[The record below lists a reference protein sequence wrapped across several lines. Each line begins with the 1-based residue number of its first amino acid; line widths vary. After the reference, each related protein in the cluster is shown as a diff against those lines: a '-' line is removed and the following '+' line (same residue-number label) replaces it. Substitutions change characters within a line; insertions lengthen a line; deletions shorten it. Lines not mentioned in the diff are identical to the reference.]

1 MIQTVLIKYVN
12 MDFDV
17 RKQHKIDFFTER
29 SIIMD
34 YGLIFWPEV
43 TV

>member
-17 RKQHKIDFFTER
+17 REQHKMYFFTER

-34 YGLIFWPEV
+34 YGLRSDSLK
-43 TV
+43 